1 MAEGTRVATD
11 FWGDSFD
18 ILGHSILAV
27 ALLTPS

>member
-11 FWGDSFD
+11 FWGNPFD
-18 ILGHSILAV
+18 VLGHGILAV